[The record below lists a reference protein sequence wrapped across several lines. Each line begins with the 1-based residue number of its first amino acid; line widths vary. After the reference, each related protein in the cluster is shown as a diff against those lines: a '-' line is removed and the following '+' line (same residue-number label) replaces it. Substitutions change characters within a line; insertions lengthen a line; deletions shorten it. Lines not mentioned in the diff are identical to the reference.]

1 MNNLQSKAP
10 ILFQIAEFVQSN
22 KHFINA
28 ETLHQAKRVSA
39 DTIGVAFSGIKTEA
53 FKLAIENLDELFGKG
68 INTIWGTS
76 IKTTLLGASF
86 FNTLSISSTDFDEG
100 HRKAVG
106 HPASMVVPVAFT
118 MGKSLNCSY
127 DKVLKAIIIG
137 YEIATRFSQAR
148 ISSKIDTYSSGRWGT
163 VGAATAAAYLL
174 DLDTEKTM
182 HALSNSW
189 ILSPTMIGGSTDVST
204 GSMSKEGVAWATQ
217 SGLQS
222 VLLAEKSF
230 VGPYL
235 FIDDHDDFEKEKLT
249 ENLGHSWLI
258 NSNYF
263 KPYACCRWLHA
274 AVNAC
279 EIIKLEND
287 FKINDVKH
295 IEIEVFGRAINLVG
309 GKYPEYPIQAQF
321 HLPFVIACMLEYGHV
336 LPEHFC
342 EENLYNKNIKELINK
357 TVLLEKERYNKV
369 FPEKLPSSVTI
380 KTERNTFNEEV
391 LTAPWDADCQP
402 SDSELFEKFILLAGK
417 EHQNI
422 WAFLFSESI
431 ESLKSLTLF

>member
-10 ILFQIAEFVQSN
+10 ILYQIAEFIQSD
-22 KHFINA
+22 KHLIDK
-28 ETLHQAKRVSA
+28 ETLHQSKRVSA
-39 DTIGVAFSGIKTEA
+39 DTIGVAYSGIKIEA
-53 FKLAIENLDELFGKG
+53 FKLAIENIDELFGEG
-68 INTIWGTS
+68 INTIWGTNINS
-76 IKTTLLGASF
+76 TIMGTAFYNSLA
-86 FNTLSISSTDFDEG
+86 ISSTDFDEG

-118 MGKSLNCSY
+118 LGKSLNCSY
-127 DKVLKAIIIG
+127 NKVLKAIIMG
-137 YEIATRFSQAR
+137 YEIATRFSHAR
-148 ISSKIDTYSSGRWGT
+148 INSKIDTYSSGRWGAI
-163 VGAATAAAYLL
+163 GAATAAAYLL

-182 HALSNSW
+182 HALSNAW
-189 ILSPTMIGGSTDVST
+189 ILSPTMLGGSTDVST

-222 VLLAEKSF
+222 ALLAEKGF
-230 VGPYL
+230 AGPYS
-235 FIDDHDDFEKEKLT
+235 FIDDHDNFKKDKLI
-249 ENLGHSWLI
+249 ENLGRSWLI

-279 EIIKLEND
+279 EIIKLED
-287 FKINDVKH
+287 DIKINDVEH

-309 GKYPEYPIQAQF
+309 SKYPKNPIQAQF
-321 HLPFVIACMLEYGHV
+321 HLPFVIACMLKFGHV

-342 EENLYNKNIKELINK
+342 EENLNNKNIKEIINK
-357 TVLLEKERYNKV
+357 TVLLEKEGYNEV

-380 KTERNTFNEEV
+380 NTKRGTFKEEV

-402 SDSELFEKFILLAGK
+402 TDSELFEKFLLQTG
-417 EHQNI
+417 EINQPI
-422 WAFLFSESI
+422 WNFLFSENN
-431 ESLKSLTLF
+431 ESLKNLTLF

>member
-86 FNTLSISSTDFDEG
+86 FNALSISSTDFDEG

-148 ISSKIDTYSSGRWGT
+148 ISSKIDTYSS
-163 VGAATAAAYLL
+163 
-174 DLDTEKTM
+174 
-182 HALSNSW
+182 
-189 ILSPTMIGGSTDVST
+189 
-204 GSMSKEGVAWATQ
+204 
-217 SGLQS
+217 
-222 VLLAEKSF
+222 
-230 VGPYL
+230 
-235 FIDDHDDFEKEKLT
+235 
-249 ENLGHSWLI
+249 
-258 NSNYF
+258 
-263 KPYACCRWLHA
+263 
-274 AVNAC
+274 
-279 EIIKLEND
+279 
-287 FKINDVKH
+287 
-295 IEIEVFGRAINLVG
+295 
-309 GKYPEYPIQAQF
+309 
-321 HLPFVIACMLEYGHV
+321 
-336 LPEHFC
+336 
-342 EENLYNKNIKELINK
+342 
-357 TVLLEKERYNKV
+357 
-369 FPEKLPSSVTI
+369 
-380 KTERNTFNEEV
+380 
-391 LTAPWDADCQP
+391 
-402 SDSELFEKFILLAGK
+402 
-417 EHQNI
+417 
-422 WAFLFSESI
+422 
-431 ESLKSLTLF
+431 

>member
-1 MNNLQSKAP
+1 MNNLQSKAL

-53 FKLAIENLDELFGKG
+53 FKLAIENIDELFGKG

-86 FNTLSISSTDFDEG
+86 FNALSISSTDFDEG

-148 ISSKIDTYSSGRWGT
+148 ISSKIDTYSSGRWGA

-189 ILSPTMIGGSTDVST
+189 ILSPTMLGGSTDVST
-204 GSMSKEGVAWATQ
+204 GSMSKEGVAWASQ
-217 SGLQS
+217 SGLQNA
-222 VLLAEKSF
+222 LLAEKGF

-235 FIDDHDDFEKEKLT
+235 FIDDHDDFEKDNLT

-263 KPYACCRWLHA
+263 KPYACCRCFMQL
-274 AVNAC
+274 
-279 EIIKLEND
+279 LTP
-287 FKINDVKH
+287 VK
-295 IEIEVFGRAINLVG
+295 
-309 GKYPEYPIQAQF
+309 
-321 HLPFVIACMLEYGHV
+321 
-336 LPEHFC
+336 
-342 EENLYNKNIKELINK
+342 
-357 TVLLEKERYNKV
+357 
-369 FPEKLPSSVTI
+369 
-380 KTERNTFNEEV
+380 
-391 LTAPWDADCQP
+391 
-402 SDSELFEKFILLAGK
+402 
-417 EHQNI
+417 
-422 WAFLFSESI
+422 
-431 ESLKSLTLF
+431 